1 MMEVP
6 HEFVYLSL
14 LPTLSNTSEKE
25 KLWWELLSN
34 LS

>member
-14 LPTLSNTSEKE
+14 LLTLSNTSEKE